1 MKNTNTVYMVKIPE
15 AMTMFS
21 RGRNRICDD
30 ARAAGAFVRC
40 GRSRLIIV
48 SKLMKYYEDL
58 AK

>member
-1 MKNTNTVYMVKIPE
+1 MQNTNTVYMVKIPE

-21 RGRNRICDD
+21 RGRNRIVDD
-30 ARAAGAFVRC
+30 AKSADAYVRC

-48 SKLMKYYEDL
+48 SKLMKYYENL